1 MSLLLTALPV
11 LTAIGLLLVGR
22 GAVTAAVVSAAAAAV
37 VGVGTGSLSWN
48 HLGEAG
54 EYGLLTLQVLLI
66 LLFGMLLAALL
77 ERSGAMAEL
86 SRFLSDSVPTPAL
99 GAAAVVF
106 GVVPFAESVTG
117 YGVGVTVGVPI
128 LRALGFAPA
137 RAVILGMLGLNTAV
151 WGALGPGTSIAA
163 QLSGQTFRDVGVFS
177 ALFFGP
183 TLLLVAASA
192 WLTLRL
198 RTGEPDSPHSE
209 QRGLTAAI
217 AVFGSALLLWAAV
230 LTVNLLIG
238 TAVAGVLGGLIVLIV
253 LFGFFRLRRGRLPAR
268 RATAVAG
275 LPYAVLTGGLLASY
289 AAYAAWENQLT
300 AILIWP
306 PVWLAAAC
314 ATVFFIWRRR
324 ALLPEVPSAVRR
336 WVPVGVSTG
345 GFMMLG
351 WIMTVTGMS
360 TALGEAASV
369 LGVWPAPTLNT
380 LGGYL
385 VGNTTGS
392 NAMFAQTIASMAA
405 GSGAD
410 VLLTIAAANVAC
422 SLAII
427 ASPPRLLLGMQ
438 MAGAN
443 PASDQRPITRI
454 LSAAVCLNT
463 LVITAVL
470 TAAVRLSS
478 AA

>member
-1 MSLLLTALPV
+1 MSLFLMALPV
-11 LTAIGLLLVGR
+11 LTAVGILLLGR
-22 GAVTAAVVSAAAAAV
+22 GAVTAALASAAVAV
-37 VGVGTGSLSWN
+37 VIGVATGGLSWH

-86 SRFLSDSVPTPAL
+86 SRFLSESVPTPTL

-137 RAVILGMLGLNTAV
+137 KAVILGMLGLNTAV

-177 ALFFGP
+177 ALFIGP
-183 TLLLVAASA
+183 TLLLVAAFA
-192 WLTLRL
+192 WLTLRF
-198 RTGEPDSPHSE
+198 GSSPAGSPAPEHR
-209 QRGLTAAI
+209 RGLSSAI
-217 AVFGSALLLWAAV
+217 AVFGSALLLWSAV
-230 LTVNLLIG
+230 LTVNLFIG
-238 TAVAGVLGGLIVLIV
+238 TAVAGVLGGLTVLIV
-253 LFGFFRLRRGRLPAR
+253 LFALIRILRGRLSAR
-268 RATAVAG
+268 RATAIAG
-275 LPYAVLTGGLLASY
+275 VPYAVLTGGLLVSY
-289 AAYAAWENQLT
+289 AAHAAWDNTLT
-300 AILIWP
+300 SVLIWP

-314 ATVFFIWRRR
+314 ATVFLIWRGRT
-324 ALLPEVPSAVRR
+324 LLPEVPASIRR

-351 WIMTVTGMS
+351 WVMTVTGMS
-360 TALGEAASV
+360 TALGQAASV
-369 LGVWPAPTLNT
+369 FGVWPAPALNAV
-380 LGGYL
+380 GGFL

-392 NAMFAQTIASMAA
+392 NAMFAQTIAAMAA
-405 GSGAD
+405 SSGAD
-410 VLLTIAAANVAC
+410 VLVTIAVANVAG

-427 ASPPRLLLGMQ
+427 ASPPRILLGMQ

-443 PASDQRPITRI
+443 AASDQRPVTRT
-454 LSAAVCLNT
+454 LSVAVSVNT
-463 LVITAVL
+463 LILTAVL
-470 TAAVRLSS
+470 AVALTFVAA
-478 AA
+478 

>member
-1 MSLLLTALPV
+1 MSLFLMALPV
-11 LTAIGLLLVGR
+11 LTAVGILLLGR
-22 GAVTAAVVSAAAAAV
+22 GAVTAALASAAVAV
-37 VGVGTGSLSWN
+37 VIGVATGRLSWH

-137 RAVILGMLGLNTAV
+137 KAVILGMLGLNTAV

-163 QLSGQTFRDVGVFS
+163 QLSGQTFRDVGVYS
-177 ALFFGP
+177 ALLIGP
-183 TLLLVAASA
+183 TLLLLAAFA
-192 WLTLRL
+192 WLTMRFAG
-198 RTGEPDSPHSE
+198 GEPGQSSDHRP
-209 QRGLTAAI
+209 GL
-217 AVFGSALLLWAAV
+217 GSALAVFASAALLWV
-230 LTVNLLIG
+230 SLLTVNLLIG
-238 TAVAGVLGGLIVLIV
+238 TAVAGVLGGLAVLV
-253 LFGFFRLRRGRLPAR
+253 ALFAFFRIRSGRLPAT
-268 RATAVAG
+268 RATAIAG
-275 LPYAVLTGGLLASY
+275 VPYAVLTGGLLASY
-289 AAYAAWENQLT
+289 AAHAAWDNTLT
-300 AILIWP
+300 SVLIWP
-306 PVWLAAAC
+306 PVWLGAAC
-314 ATVFFIWRRR
+314 ATVFFIWRGRT
-324 ALLPEVPSAVRR
+324 LLPEVPASIRS

-351 WIMTVTGMS
+351 WVMTVTGMS
-360 TALGEAASV
+360 TALGQAASV
-369 LGVWPAPTLNT
+369 LGVWPAPALNAV
-380 LGGYL
+380 GGYL

-405 GSGAD
+405 SSGAD

-427 ASPPRLLLGMQ
+427 ASPPRILLGMQ

-443 PASDQRPITRI
+443 AASDQRPVTRT
-454 LSAAVCLNT
+454 LSVAVCVNT
-463 LVITAVL
+463 LIVTAVL
-470 TAAVRLSS
+470 AVALAFTAA
-478 AA
+478 